1 MKSLFAVALVLA
13 LLVPAVLKADDK
25 KDDKKNEETAAK
37 LLGDWEITK
46 SADDAAVGALVTF
59 DKDGKLL
66 IKITIEGKEQ
76 KIEGTWKLDEK
87 GKLITESG
95 GAEDTDTIK
104 KLTADAMELENKDGK
119 VTVMKK
125 KK

>member
-1 MKSLFAVALVLA
+1 MKTLVAVVLGLA
-13 LLVPAVLKADDK
+13 FVVPAVLKADDK
-25 KDDKKNEETAAK
+25 KDNKKNEETAAK

-46 SADDAAVGALVTF
+46 ASDDAAVGALVNF
-59 DKDGKLL
+59 AKDGKLV
-66 IKITIEGKEQ
+66 IKITINGQEQ
-76 KIEGTWKLDEK
+76 KIEGTWKLDDN

-95 GAEDTDTIK
+95 GSDDTDTIK

-119 VTVMKK
+119 ITVMKK